1 MDLEW
6 IYTYL
11 IDLDGP
17 GDVGCPLN
25 CVPAG
30 LVGVTVV
37 DVHFGPFDGVR
48 AANTKQTSW
57 PRDGANRS
65 EAYQA

>member
-17 GDVGCPLN
+17 RDVGCLLD

-37 DVHFGPFDGVR
+37 DVHFGPFDGVG
-48 AANTKQTSW
+48 AANTKNKWECSHTSFF
-57 PRDGANRS
+57 
-65 EAYQA
+65 